1 MILIIILKKQTK
13 GLKTLKLMKRNNWI
27 KMQKWMKELGVKK
40 KILMMVCITK
50 LILGPAPLLY
60 VDVNLGPSKVSRIV
74 LYEHDVPDEV
84 ALEFAKE

>member
-1 MILIIILKKQTK
+1 LDKDAEMD
-13 GLKTLKLMKRNNWI
+13 
-27 KMQKWMKELGVKK
+27 EGVG
-40 KILMMVCITK
+40 IEEEDSDDGMYNK